1 MKPETQRVLQ
11 TSVTGNTKQMSSD
24 PPAPNRP
31 TEHQINHDPDDVEEG
46 KHPEKNQKPENHQKL
61 LTGALSSRFLDG
73 RVSDQYLNSSW

>member
-11 TSVTGNTKQMSSD
+11 KSVTGNTKQMSSD

-31 TEHQINHDPDDVEEG
+31 TEHQINHDPDDVEES